1 MVKKFSKKIYR
12 IFASCCDTLC
22 WVVQSVQIFTPPH
35 KLHILNTMSD
45 WSTGV
50 CGCMGDS
57 GVCCDVL
64 CCPFCQIARQAAAI
78 EGRTSDANWCCCI
91 LVLLGTGACGSIV
104 PWCVTCNQRGKIR
117 GKYGIAGGSCGDC
130 IVTLFCTPCTMC
142 QQHKELLIR
151 GTAPGHCCC
160 AAKTQEGSG
169 GGGASAVEPKQEE
182 NMT

>member
-1 MVKKFSKKIYR
+1 MPCITTSFCFPVS
-12 IFASCCDTLC
+12 T
-22 WVVQSVQIFTPPH
+22 H